1 MTVALLIGRLRG
13 LSLPTSD
20 PTVSNLRG
28 GINERRRVRNRLFK
42 FKLLTI

>member
-1 MTVALLIGRLRG
+1 MAVALLIGR
-13 LSLPTSD
+13 LPTSD